1 MTGGVYDH
9 VHLLKDHKQEY
20 HLQPKYSEPYC
31 ISDNEPM
38 NQSISQQITLHT
50 KSSQYVGTCSVKT
63 RTLNIPETLSRI
75 IVKTSYNVL
84 LDP

>member
-1 MTGGVYDH
+1 
-9 VHLLKDHKQEY
+9 
-20 HLQPKYSEPYC
+20 
-31 ISDNEPM
+31 M